1 MLTACGRSFILIIV
15 PYSRA
20 KNVNA
25 HIFEDALCFLKQ
37 VHALIFQHKKYF
49 KKKTCTFI
57 QTRNDFDNKKKEK
70 YFNIKKS
77 SGISYL
83 IIKNQISTK
92 NISNIMGY
100 RASLIQFT

>member
-1 MLTACGRSFILIIV
+1 M
-15 PYSRA
+15 
-20 KNVNA
+20 NA
-25 HIFEDALCFLKQ
+25 HIFEDALSFLKQ
-37 VHALIFQHKKYF
+37 VHALIFQHKNYF

-57 QTRNDFDNKKKEK
+57 RTRNDFDNKKNKK

-92 NISNIMGY
+92 KILWAIVPLLFNSRKRDVAAM
-100 RASLIQFT
+100 LL